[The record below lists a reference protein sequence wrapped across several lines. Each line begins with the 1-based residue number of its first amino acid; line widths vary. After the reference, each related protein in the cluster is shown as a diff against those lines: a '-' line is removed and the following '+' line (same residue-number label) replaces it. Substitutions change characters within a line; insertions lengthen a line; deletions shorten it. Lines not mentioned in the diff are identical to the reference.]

1 MIKGILSIAG
11 RPGLYKLIQSGRGSL
26 IVEQLSTGKRLPVQ
40 QRDRVISL
48 ADVAMYTDGDDVQ
61 LSEVLTSLG
70 KVADSKP
77 VDIKKV
83 EAEGLR
89 EFFATVL
96 PNYDRDRVHISDIRK
111 LLSWY
116 NVLVE
121 AGITDFAK
129 PEEAAEPAEQAPE
142 TQA

>member
-26 IVEQLSTGKRLPVQ
+26 IVEQLTTGKRLPVQ

-61 LSEVLTSLG
+61 LSEVLTSLAN
-70 KVADSKP
+70 VADSKE
-77 VDIKKV
+77 VDIKTV

-89 EFFATVL
+89 EFFAKVL
-96 PNYDRDRVHISDIRK
+96 PNYDRDRVHVSDIRK
-111 LLSWY
+111 LISWY
-116 NVLVE
+116 NLLIE
-121 AGITDFAK
+121 AGITDFK
-129 PEEAAEPAEQAPE
+129 DEEETTKEAEEK
-142 TQA
+142 

>member
-61 LSEVLTSLG
+61 LSEVLASLG

-77 VDIKKV
+77 VDIKRV

-111 LLSWY
+111 LLTWY
-116 NVLVE
+116 NLLVE
-121 AGITDFAK
+121 AGITDFSEPDEKA
-129 PEEAAEPAEQAPE
+129 EEAAPE
-142 TQA
+142 V

>member
-61 LSEVLTSLG
+61 LGEVLTSLA

-77 VDIKKV
+77 VDIKKT

-96 PNYDRDRVHISDIRK
+96 PDYDRERVHVSDIRK
-111 LLSWY
+111 LLTWY
-116 NVLVE
+116 NQLIE
-121 AGITDFAK
+121 AGITDFSNPTETDSATEEDK
-129 PEEAAEPAEQAPE
+129 PE
-142 TQA
+142 

>member
-26 IVEQLSTGKRLPVQ
+26 IVEQLQTGKRLPVQ

-48 ADVAMYTDGDDVQ
+48 ADVAMYTEGDDVPLGQ
-61 LSEVLTSLG
+61 VLTSLAD
-70 KVADSKP
+70 VAGSKE
-77 VDIKKV
+77 VDIKQV

-89 EFFATVL
+89 EFFGKVL
-96 PNYDRDRVHISDIRK
+96 PDYDRERVHVSDIRK

-116 NVLVE
+116 NILV
-121 AGITDFAK
+121 ASGITEFLD
-129 PEEAAEPAEQAPE
+129 PEEETPAETE
-142 TQA
+142 TPAE

>member
-11 RPGLYKLIQSGRGSL
+11 RPGLYKLLQSGRGSL
-26 IVEQLSTGKRLPVQ
+26 IVEQLATGKRLPVQ

-61 LSEVLTSLG
+61 LSDVLTSLAG
-70 KVADSKP
+70 IAGSKP
-77 VDIKKV
+77 VDIKQV

-89 EFFATVL
+89 EFFAKVL

-111 LLSWY
+111 LLTWY
-116 NVLVE
+116 NLLIE
-121 AGITDFAK
+121 AGITDFADDEA
-129 PEEAAEPAEQAPE
+129 PAPGAETEEK
-142 TQA
+142 

>member
-61 LSEVLTSLG
+61 LGEVLTSLA
-70 KVADSKP
+70 KVAGSKP
-77 VDIKKV
+77 VDIKKT

-96 PNYDRDRVHISDIRK
+96 PDYDRERVHVSDIRK
-111 LLSWY
+111 LLIWY
-116 NVLVE
+116 NQLIE
-121 AGITDFAK
+121 AGITDFSNPTEEAPAADEDK
-129 PEEAAEPAEQAPE
+129 PE
-142 TQA
+142 

>member
-26 IVEQLSTGKRLPVQ
+26 IVEQLQTGKRLPVQ

-48 ADVAMYTDGDDVQ
+48 ADVAMYTEGDDVPLGQ
-61 LSEVLTSLG
+61 VLTSLAD
-70 KVADSKP
+70 VAGSKE
-77 VDIKKV
+77 VDIKQV

-89 EFFATVL
+89 EFFGKVL
-96 PNYDRDRVHISDIRK
+96 PDYDRERVHVSYIRK

-116 NVLVE
+116 NILV
-121 AGITDFAK
+121 ASGITEFLD
-129 PEEAAEPAEQAPE
+129 PEEEEKSAENEAPAE
-142 TQA
+142 

>member
-61 LSEVLTSLG
+61 LGEVLTSLA

-77 VDIKKV
+77 VDIKKT

-96 PNYDRDRVHISDIRK
+96 PDYDRERVHVSDIRK
-111 LLSWY
+111 LLTWY
-116 NVLVE
+116 NQLIE
-121 AGITDFAK
+121 AGITDFSNPTEADSATEEDK
-129 PEEAAEPAEQAPE
+129 PE
-142 TQA
+142 